1 MTAAPV
7 QLFAMG
13 ERGSCL
19 QIPKN
24 HAPRASLR
32 PAHSANAASS
42 VVLAS
47 TPEIHAQS
55 IMVGG
60 KFDEPRVKE
69 MLTVDAKRLGA
80 GDCTLKSK

>member
-1 MTAAPV
+1 MRTVA
-7 QLFAMG
+7 
-13 ERGSCL
+13 
-19 QIPKN
+19 
-24 HAPRASLR
+24 
-32 PAHSANAASS
+32 
-42 VVLAS
+42 VLMIKEAGFK
-47 TPEIHAQS
+47 S